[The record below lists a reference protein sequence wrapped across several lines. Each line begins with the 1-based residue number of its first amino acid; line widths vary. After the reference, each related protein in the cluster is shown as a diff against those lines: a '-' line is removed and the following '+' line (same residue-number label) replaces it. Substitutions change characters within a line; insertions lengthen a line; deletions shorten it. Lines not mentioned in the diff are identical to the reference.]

1 MKIRDLP
8 DLEKPRERLCKY
20 GTRYLSNEELIA
32 ILLRTG
38 DKGVNVKELSN
49 NVLVKLKSISDIDKM
64 TVNELTSIKGIGKVK
79 AITLLAAAEFGKRVM
94 SKSFNENVVLS
105 NARVINDYFANM
117 IMGEKEKLLV
127 ILLDNKKRLISYMV
141 MYEGTSDEVCA
152 SPKEIFNYAI
162 KERATCMVLMH
173 NHPSGVIVPSNADI
187 ELTRNMGLS
196 GQMLGINVVDHII
209 TNGKE
214 FYSFY
219 EEMSKNEA

>member
-49 NVLVKLKSISDIDKM
+49 NVLVKLKNISDIDKM

-105 NARVINDYFANM
+105 NAKVINDYFA
-117 IMGEKEKLLV
+117 
-127 ILLDNKKRLISYMV
+127 
-141 MYEGTSDEVCA
+141 
-152 SPKEIFNYAI
+152 
-162 KERATCMVLMH
+162 
-173 NHPSGVIVPSNADI
+173 
-187 ELTRNMGLS
+187 NMGLS

>member
-49 NVLVKLKSISDIDKM
+49 NVLVKLKNISDIDKM

-141 MYEGTSDEVCA
+141 MYEGTSDEV
-152 SPKEIFNYAI
+152 
-162 KERATCMVLMH
+162 
-173 NHPSGVIVPSNADI
+173 
-187 ELTRNMGLS
+187 
-196 GQMLGINVVDHII
+196 
-209 TNGKE
+209 
-214 FYSFY
+214 
-219 EEMSKNEA
+219 

>member
-117 IMGEKEKLLV
+117 IMGEKELFY
-127 ILLDNKKRLISYMV
+127 LIIRK
-141 MYEGTSDEVCA
+141 G
-152 SPKEIFNYAI
+152 
-162 KERATCMVLMH
+162 
-173 NHPSGVIVPSNADI
+173 
-187 ELTRNMGLS
+187 
-196 GQMLGINVVDHII
+196 
-209 TNGKE
+209 
-214 FYSFY
+214 
-219 EEMSKNEA
+219 

>member
-8 DLEKPRERLCKY
+8 DLEKPRERLYKY
-20 GTRYLSNEELIA
+20 GAKYLSNEELIA

-38 DKGVNVKELSN
+38 DKGINVKELSN

-117 IMGEKEKLLV
+117 ITGEKEKLLV
-127 ILLDNKKRLISYMV
+127 ILLD
-141 MYEGTSDEVCA
+141 EVCV

-162 KERATCMVLMH
+162 RERAACMVLMH

>member
-49 NVLVKLKSISDIDKM
+49 NVLVKLKNISDIDKM

-127 ILLDNKKRLISYMV
+127 ILLDNKKSLISYMV
-141 MYEGTSDEVCA
+141 MYEGTSD
-152 SPKEIFNYAI
+152 
-162 KERATCMVLMH
+162 
-173 NHPSGVIVPSNADI
+173 
-187 ELTRNMGLS
+187 
-196 GQMLGINVVDHII
+196 
-209 TNGKE
+209 
-214 FYSFY
+214 
-219 EEMSKNEA
+219 

>member
-8 DLEKPRERLCKY
+8 DLEKPRERLYKY

-117 IMGEKEKLLV
+117 I
-127 ILLDNKKRLISYMV
+127 
-141 MYEGTSDEVCA
+141 T
-152 SPKEIFNYAI
+152 
-162 KERATCMVLMH
+162 
-173 NHPSGVIVPSNADI
+173 
-187 ELTRNMGLS
+187 
-196 GQMLGINVVDHII
+196 
-209 TNGKE
+209 
-214 FYSFY
+214 
-219 EEMSKNEA
+219 